1 MNHRTEQRP
10 GTARSLQ
17 LPSAAMRFRQIDLPV
32 HDPSGWSAWMTR
44 KLDVPPHPVMPDAVT
59 VGWSTLSFRY
69 LPQADVTVRTGPDA
83 DNGTPQKRAHHL
95 AFAVPTGTIDD
106 YATQFDTDTVDRPNG
121 PFAMRSVYLTGP
133 EDAVIELVEHEHR
146 PAGDTPDTTGD
157 PTPLLG
163 VVEVGLGVP
172 DVRASGE
179 ALAEHYG
186 DRLPHGF
193 GDPDRRIIA
202 AYGDIDGSVVLSA
215 ADRPWFPTEDTF
227 PVTDR
232 PGIKLE
238 Q

>member
-106 YATQFDTDTVDRPNG
+106 YAREYGEDTVDRPDG

-157 PTPLLG
+157 PAPLLG

-179 ALAEHYG
+179 ALAAHYG

-202 AYGDIDGSVVLSA
+202 AYGDIDGAVVLSA

-227 PVTDR
+227 PVTDQ
-232 PGIKLE
+232 PSISLGN
-238 Q
+238 

>member
-1 MNHRTEQRP
+1 
-10 GTARSLQ
+10 
-17 LPSAAMRFRQIDLPV
+17 
-32 HDPSGWSAWMTR
+32 MTR

-59 VGWSTLSFRY
+59 VGWSTLRFRY
-69 LPQADVTVRTGPDA
+69 RPEADVTVRTGPDA

-106 YATQFDTDTVDRPNG
+106 YAREYGEDTVDRPDG

-133 EDAVIELVEHEHR
+133 EDAVIELVEHVHR
-146 PAGDTPDTTGD
+146 PADGTDATDGTD
-157 PTPLLG
+157 AAQLLG
-163 VVEVGLGVP
+163 VAEVGLGVP

-179 ALAEHYG
+179 ALAAHYG

>member
-1 MNHRTEQRP
+1 MSTVPPAAPLTPPATRR
-10 GTARSLQ
+10 RC
-17 LPSAAMRFRQIDLPV
+17 SASSR
-32 HDPSGWSAWMTR
+32 SGWAS
-44 KLDVPPHPVMPDAVT
+44 
-59 VGWSTLSFRY
+59 
-69 LPQADVTVRTGPDA
+69 
-83 DNGTPQKRAHHL
+83 
-95 AFAVPTGTIDD
+95 
-106 YATQFDTDTVDRPNG
+106 
-121 PFAMRSVYLTGP
+121 
-133 EDAVIELVEHEHR
+133 
-146 PAGDTPDTTGD
+146 
-157 PTPLLG
+157 
-163 VVEVGLGVP
+163 
-172 DVRASGE
+172 RASGE

>member
-1 MNHRTEQRP
+1 
-10 GTARSLQ
+10 
-17 LPSAAMRFRQIDLPV
+17 
-32 HDPSGWSAWMTR
+32 MTR
-44 KLDVPPHPVMPDAVT
+44 RLDVPPHPVMPDAVT

-69 LPQADVTVRTGPDA
+69 LPEVDVTVRTGPDA

-95 AFAVPTGTIDD
+95 AFAVPTGTIDN
-106 YATQFDTDTVDRPNG
+106 YATQFDTDTVDRPDG

-133 EDAVIELVEHEHR
+133 EDAVIELIEHEHR

-157 PTPLLG
+157 PALLLG

-193 GDPDRRIIA
+193 GDPDRRIFA

-227 PVTDR
+227 PITDR

>member
-1 MNHRTEQRP
+1 
-10 GTARSLQ
+10 
-17 LPSAAMRFRQIDLPV
+17 
-32 HDPSGWSAWMTR
+32 MTR

-69 LPQADVTVRTGPDA
+69 LPRADVTVRTGPDA

-157 PTPLLG
+157 PAPLLG